1 MTARAR
7 RAELE
12 ERIRGFQDYVADYPG
27 IEIVTTV
34 ACNDDINLGVRSLK
48 RRCRAIRNWMAGSS
62 SAVGGLRGEGAM
74 PLFESAVRDNGLK
87 AIAFDTLPV
96 ELEWVTVGLLHG
108 LVGQK
113 YWGWGYDT
121 VHMLYEHTLF
131 ATPYESGL
139 TPAWTS

>member
-1 MTARAR
+1 
-7 RAELE
+7 
-12 ERIRGFQDYVADYPG
+12 
-27 IEIVTTV
+27 
-34 ACNDDINLGVRSLK
+34 
-48 RRCRAIRNWMAGSS
+48 
-62 SAVGGLRGEGAM
+62 M